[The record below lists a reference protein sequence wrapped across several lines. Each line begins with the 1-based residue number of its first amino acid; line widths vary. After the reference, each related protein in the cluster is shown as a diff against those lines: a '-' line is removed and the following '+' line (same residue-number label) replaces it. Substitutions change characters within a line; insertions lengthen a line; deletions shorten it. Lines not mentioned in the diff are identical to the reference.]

1 MRNFAATN
9 VSFHSME
16 YHISSEMLCA
26 AACLIY
32 IFSGIFCGIVRW
44 FHMCHP
50 YDLKGD
56 YFYPARKG
64 VTISCLS
71 LIVLLPY
78 VLNVNDADAW
88 LYARSFGIIYYP
100 ILTSWMIL
108 RYFKGNLR
116 YTSFSKSIMVIVSVM
131 LIALLLLATTTGY
144 HLASDAYVPYIIGA
158 WGCVLCAYLL
168 KVVHWLKKKTD
179 EYHHDN
185 YSSEEDFPYR
195 FARNVL
201 LPPMGI
207 LILMW
212 MVFLFDNREVKMWVD
227 WIMVCYNIG
236 FLCVILHPQRQLM
249 ADSQNEE
256 LERLE
261 KEELDRMEQEI
272 ESENMEQENL
282 DQDEEEPSVDC
293 KKSINTISTN
303 SKTSGSRNRS
313 PLSQEQKEQFIQLIE
328 HELRDNKAFLD
339 SHYNLM
345 KLSKAIGRGRTYTS
359 FACTELGGFYYII
372 NKYRLEYEE
381 LYSANHPDMDKE
393 EIALLSGFTDK
404 RAYRNALN
412 I

>member
-1 MRNFAATN
+1 
-9 VSFHSME
+9 ME
-16 YHISSEMLCA
+16 YHISSEVLCA

-64 VTISCLS
+64 ITISCLL

-108 RYFKGNLR
+108 RYFKGNLK
-116 YTSFSKSIMVIVSVM
+116 YNSLSKSFMFVVSVL
-131 LIALLLLATTTGY
+131 LIAILLLATTTEY
-144 HLASDAYVPYIIGA
+144 DLSSDSYVPYIIGG
-158 WGCVLCAYLL
+158 WGFVLCAYLL
-168 KVVHWLKKKTD
+168 NVVHWLKKKTD

-185 YSSEEDFPYR
+185 YSSEEDFPYK

-212 MVFLFDNREVKMWVD
+212 MVFLCDSREVKMWVD
-227 WIMVCYNIG
+227 WLMVCYNIG

-249 ADSQNEE
+249 AESQNEE

-261 KEELDRMEQEI
+261 KEEIDRMEHEI
-272 ESENMEQENL
+272 ESQEMEQESL
-282 DQDEEEPSVDC
+282 AQEEELPASNCQDSVNIISRSS
-293 KKSINTISTN
+293 KS
-303 SKTSGSRNRS
+303 SGGRNKSQLS
-313 PLSQEQKEQFIQLIE
+313 PELKEQFIQLIE

-345 KLSKAIGRGRTYTS
+345 KLSKAIGKGRTYTS

-372 NKYRLEYEE
+372 NKYRLEYVEQ
-381 LYSANHPDMDKE
+381 YSAEHPDMDKE
-393 EIALLSGFTDK
+393 EIALISGFTDK

-412 I
+412 F